1 MASDVATVLAA
12 QLQRVDIRAPFGFQA
27 QRHLKAGILQA
38 GGQADMGHILVD
50 SNGGNI
56 SIQGGHAS
64 QTNDPGVHIYNTSTI
79 NAGTGNV
86 SITGNSYGNPGVQL
100 AGSTNGLTTVT
111 GNQVSISGQ
120 TSMGS
125 TGLMMDTADVTAI
138 GGLNITATNGGLL
151 LKTSKVSNS
160 GSGPT
165 TLTTSSNGTV
175 GLTIDANS
183 SVSATASEIQ
193 LTTDRIQLDGT
204 VNAGLNN
211 HQLKLVGLN

>member
-1 MASDVATVLAA
+1 M
-12 QLQRVDIRAPFGFQA
+12 
-27 QRHLKAGILQA
+27 
-38 GGQADMGHILVD
+38 D

-79 NAGTGNV
+79 NAGAGNV
-86 SITGNSYGNPGVQL
+86 SITGSNYGNPGHSM
-100 AGSTNGLTTVT
+100 AGSTNGLTTIT

-125 TGLMMDTADVTAI
+125 TGLMMDTADVTAT

-165 TLTTSSNGTV
+165 TLTASSNGTV

-183 SVSATASEIQ
+183 SVSAWHPRSS
-193 LTTDRIQLDGT
+193 
-204 VNAGLNN
+204 
-211 HQLKLVGLN
+211 